1 MFRFI
6 NEERTN
12 ILINS
17 LNELLNNYRVRNNSF
32 NLSLLNDNSENI
44 YSSILETETTETTE
58 TETTETETTETETT
72 ETETTETETYSTGT
86 FSPRYP
92 FENYYFFNDFV
103 DNQRNNILYDELEN
117 SIVNSLEFSDKK
129 YKKVISDNGKKE
141 LKKLQFKKNDDNYK
155 NDICPIIQT
164 EFDDNEII
172 TQLPCKHCFNP
183 EAITHWLEK
192 EKAECPICRFELDYD
207 EIKIEDQYQDQDQ
220 DQDQEQEQ
228 VNVIPMNY
236 NMDIDRYMEQLTGDG
251 PDNNLIDSLI
261 TSRTNLFE
269 SFTRTYSDPLTI
281 LMNNEN
287 QDADFQEALFASLN

>member
-1 MFRFI
+1 MFGFI

-44 YSSILETETTETTE
+44 YSSILETETTET
-58 TETTETETTETETT
+58 
-72 ETETTETETYSTGT
+72 ETYSTGS

-207 EIKIEDQYQDQDQ
+207 EIKIEDQYQDQY
-220 DQDQEQEQ
+220 QEQEQ

-236 NMDIDRYMEQLTGDG
+236 NMDIDRYMEQLTGVG

-269 SFTRTYSDPLTI
+269 SFARTYSDPLTI

>member
-44 YSSILETETTETTE
+44 YSSILETETTET
-58 TETTETETTETETT
+58 ETTETETTET
-72 ETETTETETYSTGT
+72 YSTGS

-220 DQDQEQEQ
+220 EQEQEQ
-228 VNVIPMNY
+228 ENVIPMIY
-236 NMDIDRYMEQLTGDG
+236 NMDIDRYMEQLTGVG

>member
-6 NEERTN
+6 NEDRTN

-32 NLSLLNDNSENI
+32 NLSLLNDNSANI
-44 YSSILETETTETTE
+44 YSSILETETTET
-58 TETTETETTETETT
+58 ETTETD
-72 ETETTETETYSTGT
+72 TYSTDT
-86 FSPRYP
+86 YSTDTYSTDTYYPRYP
-92 FENYYFFNDFV
+92 FENYIFFNNFV
-103 DNQRNNILYDELEN
+103 ENERNNILYDELEN

-141 LKKLQFKKNDDNYK
+141 LKKIQFKKNDDNYK
-155 NDICPIIQT
+155 NNICPIIQT

-172 TQLPCKHCFNP
+172 TQLPCKHCFNT

-207 EIKIEDQYQDQDQ
+207 EIKIEG
-220 DQDQEQEQ
+220 QEQE
-228 VNVIPMNY
+228 NIIPMNY
-236 NMDIDRYMEQLTGDG
+236 NMDIDRYMEQLTGVG
-251 PDNNLIDSLI
+251 PDNNLIESLI

-281 LMNNEN
+281 LMNSEN

>member
-6 NEERTN
+6 NEDRTN

-32 NLSLLNDNSENI
+32 NLSLLNDNSANI
-44 YSSILETETTETTE
+44 YSSILETETTET
-58 TETTETETTETETT
+58 ETTETD
-72 ETETTETETYSTGT
+72 TYSTDT
-86 FSPRYP
+86 YYPRYP
-92 FENYYFFNDFV
+92 FENYIFFNNFV
-103 DNQRNNILYDELEN
+103 ENERNNILYDELEN
-117 SIVNSLEFSDKK
+117 SIVNSLEFSEKK

-141 LKKLQFKKNDDNYK
+141 LKKIQFKKNDDNYK
-155 NDICPIIQT
+155 NNICPIIQT

-172 TQLPCKHCFNP
+172 TQLPCKHCFNT

-207 EIKIEDQYQDQDQ
+207 EIKIEG
-220 DQDQEQEQ
+220 QEQE
-228 VNVIPMNY
+228 NIIPMNY
-236 NMDIDRYMEQLTGDG
+236 NMDIDRYMEQLTGVG
-251 PDNNLIDSLI
+251 PDNNLIESLI

-281 LMNNEN
+281 LMNSEN

>member
-1 MFRFI
+1 M
-6 NEERTN
+6 
-12 ILINS
+12 
-17 LNELLNNYRVRNNSF
+17 
-32 NLSLLNDNSENI
+32 
-44 YSSILETETTETTE
+44 
-58 TETTETETTETETT
+58 
-72 ETETTETETYSTGT
+72 
-86 FSPRYP
+86 
-92 FENYYFFNDFV
+92 
-103 DNQRNNILYDELEN
+103 EN

-141 LKKLQFKKNDDNYK
+141 LKKLQFKKNDDNYNYK

-207 EIKIEDQYQDQDQ
+207 EIKIEDQDQD
-220 DQDQEQEQ
+220 QEQ

-236 NMDIDRYMEQLTGDG
+236 NMDIDRYMEQLTGVG

>member
-44 YSSILETETTETTE
+44 YSSILE

-220 DQDQEQEQ
+220 DQDQDQEQEQ

>member
-44 YSSILETETTETTE
+44 YSSILETET

-207 EIKIEDQYQDQDQ
+207 EIKIEDQDQD
-220 DQDQEQEQ
+220 QEQ

-236 NMDIDRYMEQLTGDG
+236 NMDIDRYMEQLTGVG

-269 SFTRTYSDPLTI
+269 SFARTYSDPLTI

>member
-44 YSSILETETTETTE
+44 YSSILETET

-207 EIKIEDQYQDQDQ
+207 EIKIEDQDQD
-220 DQDQEQEQ
+220 QEQ

-236 NMDIDRYMEQLTGDG
+236 NMDIDRYMEQLTGVG

>member
-58 TETTETETTETETT
+58 TET
-72 ETETTETETYSTGT
+72 YSTGS

-207 EIKIEDQYQDQDQ
+207 EIKIEDQDQ

-236 NMDIDRYMEQLTGDG
+236 NMDIDRYMEQLTGVG

>member
-32 NLSLLNDNSENI
+32 NLSLLNDNSTNI
-44 YSSILETETTETTE
+44 YSSILETETSETTETTE
-58 TETTETETTETETT
+58 TNETETSETTETN
-72 ETETTETETYSTGT
+72 ETETYSTDT
-86 FSPRYP
+86 YYPRYP
-92 FENYYFFNDFV
+92 FENYIFFNDFV
-103 DNQRNNILYDELEN
+103 ENERNNILYDELEN

-141 LKKLQFKKNDDNYK
+141 LKKLQFKKNDDNYNYK

-172 TQLPCKHCFNP
+172 TQLPCKHCFNT

-207 EIKIEDQYQDQDQ
+207 EIKIEDQDQL
-220 DQDQEQEQ
+220 
-228 VNVIPMNY
+228 NVIAMNNNNN
-236 NMDIDRYMEQLTGDG
+236 NMDIDRYMEQLTGVG

-269 SFTRTYSDPLTI
+269 SFTRTYSDPLTL

-287 QDADFQEALFASLN
+287 QDSDFQEALFSSLN

>member
-6 NEERTN
+6 NEDRTN

-32 NLSLLNDNSENI
+32 NLSLLNDNSANI
-44 YSSILETETTETTE
+44 YSSILE

-72 ETETTETETYSTGT
+72 ETDTYSTDT
-86 FSPRYP
+86 YSTDTYYPRYP
-92 FENYYFFNDFV
+92 FENYIFFNNFV
-103 DNQRNNILYDELEN
+103 ENERNNILYDELEN

-141 LKKLQFKKNDDNYK
+141 LKKIQFKKNDDNYK
-155 NDICPIIQT
+155 NNICPIIQT

-172 TQLPCKHCFNP
+172 TQLPCKHCFNT

-207 EIKIEDQYQDQDQ
+207 EIKIEGR
-220 DQDQEQEQ
+220 EQE
-228 VNVIPMNY
+228 NIIPMNY
-236 NMDIDRYMEQLTGDG
+236 NMDIDRYMEQLTGVG
-251 PDNNLIDSLI
+251 PDNNLIESLI

-281 LMNNEN
+281 LMNSEN

>member
-6 NEERTN
+6 NEDRTN

-32 NLSLLNDNSENI
+32 NLSLLNDNSANI
-44 YSSILETETTETTE
+44 YSSILETETTET
-58 TETTETETTETETT
+58 ETTETD
-72 ETETTETETYSTGT
+72 TYSTDT
-86 FSPRYP
+86 YSTDTYYPRYP
-92 FENYYFFNDFV
+92 FENYIFFNNFV
-103 DNQRNNILYDELEN
+103 ENERNNILYDELEN

-141 LKKLQFKKNDDNYK
+141 LKKIQFKKNDDNYK
-155 NDICPIIQT
+155 NNICPIIQT

-172 TQLPCKHCFNP
+172 TQLPCKHCFNT

-207 EIKIEDQYQDQDQ
+207 EIKIEG
-220 DQDQEQEQ
+220 QEQE
-228 VNVIPMNY
+228 NIIPMNY
-236 NMDIDRYMEQLTGDG
+236 NMDIDRYMEQLTGVG
-251 PDNNLIDSLI
+251 PDNNLIESLI

-281 LMNNEN
+281 LMNSEN

>member
-44 YSSILETETTETTE
+44 YSSILETETTET
-58 TETTETETTETETT
+58 ETTETET
-72 ETETTETETYSTGT
+72 TETYSTGT

-207 EIKIEDQYQDQDQ
+207 EIKIEDQYQDQEQEQDQEQDQ

-228 VNVIPMNY
+228 EQENVIPMIY
-236 NMDIDRYMEQLTGDG
+236 NMDIDRYMEQLTGVG

>member
-12 ILINS
+12 MLINS

-32 NLSLLNDNSENI
+32 NLSLLNDNSTNI
-44 YSSILETETTETTE
+44 YSSIL
-58 TETTETETTETETT
+58 ETETT
-72 ETETTETETYSTGT
+72 ETETTETETYSTGS

-172 TQLPCKHCFNP
+172 TQLPCQHCFNT
-183 EAITHWLEK
+183 EAITRWLEK

-220 DQDQEQEQ
+220 EQEQ

-236 NMDIDRYMEQLTGDG
+236 NMDIDRYMEQLTGVG

>member
-12 ILINS
+12 MLINS

-32 NLSLLNDNSENI
+32 NLSLLNDNSTNI

-58 TETTETETTETETT
+58 TNEPER
-72 ETETTETETYSTGT
+72 YSTDT
-86 FSPRYP
+86 YTTDTYYPRYP
-92 FENYYFFNDFV
+92 FENYIFFNDFV
-103 DNQRNNILYDELEN
+103 EIERNNILYDELEN

-141 LKKLQFKKNDDNYK
+141 LKKLQFKKNDDNYNYK

-164 EFDDNEII
+164 KFDDNEII
-172 TQLPCKHCFNP
+172 TQLPCQHCFNT
-183 EAITHWLEK
+183 EAITRWLEK

-207 EIKIEDQYQDQDQ
+207 EIKIEDQDQDQ
-220 DQDQEQEQ
+220 DQ

-236 NMDIDRYMEQLTGDG
+236 NMDIDRYMEQLTGVG

>member
-44 YSSILETETTETTE
+44 YSSILETETTET
-58 TETTETETTETETT
+58 
-72 ETETTETETYSTGT
+72 ETYSTGS

-220 DQDQEQEQ
+220 EQEQ

-236 NMDIDRYMEQLTGDG
+236 NMDIDRYMEQLTGVG

>member
-32 NLSLLNDNSENI
+32 NLSLLNDNSTNI
-44 YSSILETETTETTE
+44 YSSILETETNE
-58 TETTETETTETETT
+58 TETNETETN
-72 ETETTETETYSTGT
+72 ETETYSTDT
-86 FSPRYP
+86 YSTDTYSTDTYYPRYP
-92 FENYYFFNDFV
+92 FENYIFFNDFV
-103 DNQRNNILYDELEN
+103 DNERNNILYDELEN

-141 LKKLQFKKNDDNYK
+141 LKKLQFKKNDDNYNYK

-172 TQLPCKHCFNP
+172 TQLPCKHCFNT

-207 EIKIEDQYQDQDQ
+207 EIKIEDQDQDQ
-220 DQDQEQEQ
+220 DQDH

-236 NMDIDRYMEQLTGDG
+236 NMDIDRYMEQLTGVG

>member
-44 YSSILETETTETTE
+44 YSSIL
-58 TETTETETTETETT
+58 ETETTETETT

>member
-44 YSSILETETTETTE
+44 HSSIL
-58 TETTETETTETETT
+58 ETETTETETT

-141 LKKLQFKKNDDNYK
+141 L
-155 NDICPIIQT
+155 
-164 EFDDNEII
+164 I
-172 TQLPCKHCFNP
+172 TTC
-183 EAITHWLEK
+183 I
-192 EKAECPICRFELDYD
+192 
-207 EIKIEDQYQDQDQ
+207 
-220 DQDQEQEQ
+220 
-228 VNVIPMNY
+228 
-236 NMDIDRYMEQLTGDG
+236 
-251 PDNNLIDSLI
+251 
-261 TSRTNLFE
+261 
-269 SFTRTYSDPLTI
+269 SFSI
-281 LMNNEN
+281 S
-287 QDADFQEALFASLN
+287 FGIFSFV